1 MDPIYIDYWMHDTIH
16 SMYPNRETYPNLKC
30 IRWWN
35 RYIQLATVYHP
46 QGLGHIHYEI
56 CPNGYWELHIE
67 GRYEQKWADLAQ
79 YLYLQTQNDD
89 RLSWFPRGDYDIGTC
104 RYDQMI
110 EDGNSSKFKEYLQEM
125 VNIIDPLLVKY
136 KNIIEVAYDNSDY
149 DPITIE
155 PIVNGNTDEEVTLVD
170 NLLLDDIFHLNISI
184 PDYQRI
190 YCWEE
195 KNVRR
200 LLDDILNAEG
210 AYRMGA
216 IILHHHDNVFDII
229 DGQQRLVTLS
239 LILRKLGYDGSP
251 LLKLSFASKEAMH
264 YVAYN
269 RFIIDNFI
277 NANVLTGRHEKVKFL
292 LRNLQFSVLIL
303 NTDQIDLAYTF
314 FSNENS
320 RGKSLSDFDLLKA
333 HHLRFITD
341 DMQAGH
347 LAKSWDKMLSDA
359 NLHYDNDIDKPYYR
373 SLGLYIFRL
382 RKWMGNEDWDDFAKY
397 KIKDEYEAAPVIDE
411 IPPFGEQFS
420 YKESIQGGTHFFA
433 FVKRFEYKYHLF
445 VQTDEFKSIHKLD
458 NRTHWWFRD
467 VIETFLFAYYLKF
480 GVDYLSEA
488 LLAISRIVLQFRF
501 DYKKADYSRLLRQA
515 GDSGI
520 IYMIDCATSPT
531 FALAEMEK
539 KVRSLPSINIDV
551 SPVARDFNRQ
561 LREYLAP
568 IRKHIVINKFKL
580 I

>member
-16 SMYPNRETYPNLKC
+16 SMYPNRETYPNLKR

-251 LLKLSFASKEAMH
+251 LLKLSFA
-264 YVAYN
+264 
-269 RFIIDNFI
+269 
-277 NANVLTGRHEKVKFL
+277 
-292 LRNLQFSVLIL
+292 
-303 NTDQIDLAYTF
+303 
-314 FSNENS
+314 
-320 RGKSLSDFDLLKA
+320 
-333 HHLRFITD
+333 
-341 DMQAGH
+341 
-347 LAKSWDKMLSDA
+347 
-359 NLHYDNDIDKPYYR
+359 
-373 SLGLYIFRL
+373 
-382 RKWMGNEDWDDFAKY
+382 
-397 KIKDEYEAAPVIDE
+397 
-411 IPPFGEQFS
+411 
-420 YKESIQGGTHFFA
+420 
-433 FVKRFEYKYHLF
+433 
-445 VQTDEFKSIHKLD
+445 
-458 NRTHWWFRD
+458 
-467 VIETFLFAYYLKF
+467 
-480 GVDYLSEA
+480 
-488 LLAISRIVLQFRF
+488 
-501 DYKKADYSRLLRQA
+501 
-515 GDSGI
+515 
-520 IYMIDCATSPT
+520 
-531 FALAEMEK
+531 
-539 KVRSLPSINIDV
+539 
-551 SPVARDFNRQ
+551 
-561 LREYLAP
+561 
-568 IRKHIVINKFKL
+568 
-580 I
+580 

>member
-1 MDPIYIDYWMHDTIH
+1 M
-16 SMYPNRETYPNLKC
+16 
-30 IRWWN
+30 
-35 RYIQLATVYHP
+35 QL
-46 QGLGHIHYEI
+46 
-56 CPNGYWELHIE
+56 
-67 GRYEQKWADLAQ
+67 
-79 YLYLQTQNDD
+79 
-89 RLSWFPRGDYDIGTC
+89 
-104 RYDQMI
+104 
-110 EDGNSSKFKEYLQEM
+110 
-125 VNIIDPLLVKY
+125 
-136 KNIIEVAYDNSDY
+136 
-149 DPITIE
+149 PITIE

>member
-1 MDPIYIDYWMHDTIH
+1 
-16 SMYPNRETYPNLKC
+16 
-30 IRWWN
+30 
-35 RYIQLATVYHP
+35 
-46 QGLGHIHYEI
+46 
-56 CPNGYWELHIE
+56 
-67 GRYEQKWADLAQ
+67 
-79 YLYLQTQNDD
+79 
-89 RLSWFPRGDYDIGTC
+89 
-104 RYDQMI
+104 
-110 EDGNSSKFKEYLQEM
+110 
-125 VNIIDPLLVKY
+125 
-136 KNIIEVAYDNSDY
+136 
-149 DPITIE
+149 
-155 PIVNGNTDEEVTLVD
+155 
-170 NLLLDDIFHLNISI
+170 
-184 PDYQRI
+184 
-190 YCWEE
+190 
-195 KNVRR
+195 
-200 LLDDILNAEG
+200 
-210 AYRMGA
+210 
-216 IILHHHDNVFDII
+216 
-229 DGQQRLVTLS
+229 
-239 LILRKLGYDGSP
+239 
-251 LLKLSFASKEAMH
+251 MH